1 MDLYSIQFSVDYP
14 LYGKSLTSLY
24 LCTPAQSPNKRK
36 KKEWKKIR
44 KKERKRNSGKERK
57 TGGRGVEGVQIAYT

>member
-14 LYGKSLTSLY
+14 LYGKSLTSLH
-24 LCTPAQSPNKRK
+24 LCTLAQAPNKRK

-44 KKERKRNSGKERK
+44 KKEGRRNSGKEGRK
-57 TGGRGVEGVQIAYT
+57 GGRGVE